1 MLPVAPHQRRI
12 LGQPGEPAGQIC
24 RRKYLVTDPETGET
38 LDVEGNYI
46 LSPKDLCTID
56 FLDYFI
62 ESGVRVLKIEGRARG
77 AEYVKRVVECY
88 DRRSG
93 PWKTATTRRNWPPH

>member
-12 LGQPGEPAGQIC
+12 FGQLGACRQIC

-62 ESGVRVLKIEGRARG
+62 ESGVRVLKIEGRA
-77 AEYVKRVVECY
+77 
-88 DRRSG
+88 
-93 PWKTATTRRNWPPH
+93 